1 MDFQN
6 RIRKMRIPDQ
16 MQTQMQQYNQ
26 SNQQQ
31 MKSRK
36 VYKLHS
42 SNSHNL
48 DSGGG
53 EEHDS
58 GGEDSLNQMPLK
70 PHLQQQLQA
79 QSMRK
84 QPVHKQI
91 SSGIDSGMD
100 STGLGA
106 SMHKRP
112 VTQTDSNTST
122 GSTNLHNANIKME
135 LERRLAVAAKAN
147 ENLQS
152 NIQAAPRRREVPSEL
167 KNIVENTQSKSSS
180 DYDIYNN
187 DKYNKKK
194 NKKKN
199 PKQGSDINLSE
210 SQNNNYIKIKYPPL
224 NTNTNPIKL
233 AHVQESD
240 SDDSYIEDVQN
251 KKSTQQKQTIQT
263 QIEGT
268 KHHYASRDDF
278 ADDENDD
285 AKSQGSSNQGHD
297 AIDNPTPIITNHDKS
312 PIVES
317 TAIVSKNPV
326 KLQLSNKTSLGLNVT
341 GDHNL
346 NNNQTV
352 EKQYITPDSGHSD
365 KSCSEK
371 DCSCTC
377 TSASGSEFQSSHH
390 DCCSSQTNSIKNIGN
405 NNNNK
410 KIIEANINKN
420 SIREDH
426 DENQLTVEG
435 TNKKSLNE
443 ERSLV
448 PAGSNRNK
456 QYVNNTST
464 KVMATFHNN
473 GTQRAQITNP
483 HQTKP
488 SDYAY
493 ASKFANTMAKV
504 PSAIKPQPTSKR
516 VNGVTLRDLYSLRAV
531 LSDSD
536 NGTVFS
542 GRRRIDNAAVAIK
555 RIMKSKVKR
564 WHMIKE
570 KSVPMEIA
578 LLRKVNETRHAG
590 VVTLLE
596 WFECSDC
603 FLLVMARPTPVLD
616 LFDYVSEKKRLD
628 ENTCKMIFVQVVEAM
643 VHCHQRSVLHR
654 DIKLENILVKTDTL
668 ISTIIDFGCGTHLH
682 SNLYKD
688 FAGTPQY
695 YPPEYY
701 ICKQYH
707 GLPAAV
713 WSVGV
718 MLYAMLCGRLPFASA
733 HEIVHLEPS
742 WHGSFCR
749 KISPA
754 AKDLVEH
761 MLKKQPRRRLQMQE
775 ILKHRWLKN
784 TKYDPASGNVTV
796 LSDDNNVI
804 LSNAS
809 QHYEKEPVSAK
820 SSTNSMFN

>member
-6 RIRKMRIPDQ
+6 RVRKMRIPE
-16 MQTQMQQYNQ
+16 QMQQAMQQQQYN
-26 SNQQQ
+26 NQ

-53 EEHDS
+53 EENDS
-58 GGEDSLNQMPLK
+58 GGEQSDFSHKMSLK

-79 QSMRK
+79 QNMRK
-84 QPVHKQI
+84 QPISKMI

-100 STGLGA
+100 STGINTQNN
-106 SMHKRP
+106 SISKRS
-112 VTQTDSNTST
+112 VQQSDSNTST
-122 GSTNLHNANIKME
+122 GSTVQHNANIKME

-147 ENLQS
+147 ENL
-152 NIQAAPRRREVPSEL
+152 IPKRRDTPTEL
-167 KNIVENTQSKSSS
+167 KNILSQQEQKSSS
-180 DYDIYNN
+180 DYDIY
-187 DKYNKKK
+187 KQKHKKK
-194 NKKKN
+194 NKKQN
-199 PKQGSDINLSE
+199 SEQNLS
-210 SQNNNYIKIKYPPL
+210 QQQDNNYIKIKYPQI
-224 NTNTNPIKL
+224 NNNNSTNPIKL
-233 AHVQESD
+233 PHVQESD
-240 SDDSYIEDVQN
+240 SEDSYIEDQQPKN
-251 KKSTQQKQTIQT
+251 KEIKST
-263 QIEGT
+263 
-268 KHHYASRDDF
+268 KHIYQSRDDF

-285 AKSQGSSNQGHD
+285 IKSQGSSNQGHD
-297 AIDNPTPIITNHDKS
+297 TIIDPITHDKS

-317 TAIVSKNPV
+317 TAIISKNPV

-346 NNNQTV
+346 SEQTN
-352 EKQYITPDSGHSD
+352 KYITPDSGHSD

-371 DCSCTC
+371 DCSCNC
-377 TSASGSEFQSSHH
+377 TSTSGSEFQSSHH
-390 DCCSSQTNSIKNIGN
+390 DTCCSSQTNSIKNIGN

-410 KIIEANINKN
+410 KIIDAQRN
-420 SIREDH
+420 SIKEEQ
-426 DENQLTVEG
+426 DENKLTV
-435 TNKKSLNE
+435 TDKT
-443 ERSLV
+443 LV
-448 PAGSNRNK
+448 SVGSNRNK
-456 QYVNNTST
+456 QYVNSTSKAIT
-464 KVMATFHNN
+464 TFHNN
-473 GTQRAQITNP
+473 GTQRVQNRTNDIIN
-483 HQTKP
+483 QSKP

-493 ASKFANTMAKV
+493 ASKFANSMAKV
-504 PSAIKPQPTSKR
+504 PSTIKPQPTSKR

-628 ENTCKMIFVQVVEAM
+628 ENTSKMIFVQVVEAM

-654 DIKLENILVKTDTL
+654 DIKLENVLVKTDTL

-784 TKYDPASGNVTV
+784 TKYDPSTGNVTIM
-796 LSDDNNVI
+796 SDDNNVLI
-804 LSNAS
+804 SNQQ

-820 SSTNSMFN
+820 SSTNSIFN

>member
-1 MDFQN
+1 MRLPNNNDSLVGN
-6 RIRKMRIPDQ
+6 GNVRKQ
-16 MQTQMQQYNQ
+16 
-26 SNQQQ
+26 
-31 MKSRK
+31 
-36 VYKLHS
+36 YKLSQIKGGHTS
-42 SNSHNL
+42 SHVV

-58 GGEDSLNQMPLK
+58 GGEISDFTNSPIKNDLRKMVHQKIPV
-70 PHLQQQLQA
+70 
-79 QSMRK
+79 SK
-84 QPVHKQI
+84 QP
-91 SSGIDSGMD
+91 SSGMD
-100 STGLGA
+100 SGLDSAG
-106 SMHKRP
+106 KRP

-122 GSTNLHNANIKME
+122 GSVSAHNANIKLD
-135 LERRLAVAAKAN
+135 LERRLALSLN
-147 ENLQS
+147 EKRQQIRVREIPEFR
-152 NIQAAPRRREVPSEL
+152 NINRSH
-167 KNIVENTQSKSSS
+167 ENEESS
-180 DYDIYNN
+180 
-187 DKYNKKK
+187 KKK
-194 NKKKN
+194 IMLKKRSRATPSPTNK
-199 PKQGSDINLSE
+199 QE
-210 SQNNNYIKIKYPPL
+210 VEQHEQNYIKIKYPPI
-224 NTNTNPIKL
+224 NSNGQIITQQNKQERE
-233 AHVQESD
+233 AEESD
-240 SDDSYIEDVQN
+240 EDSYIDDTNTAQN
-251 KKSTQQKQTIQT
+251 STTKEQLEKSLKLYNQAR
-263 QIEGT
+263 
-268 KHHYASRDDF
+268 KHEYEDF

-285 AKSQGSSNQGHD
+285 ESKSVNSSNHGHEHLET
-297 AIDNPTPIITNHDKS
+297 PSTQPIIEN
-312 PIVES
+312 
-317 TAIVSKNPV
+317 TAIVSKKPV
-326 KLQLSNKTSLGLNVT
+326 KIQVSNVNSLPAHQVHGLYDQKQALVVTTSNSDNSSNKES
-341 GDHNL
+341 
-346 NNNQTV
+346 
-352 EKQYITPDSGHSD
+352 
-365 KSCSEK
+365 
-371 DCSCTC
+371 CSCTT
-377 TSASGSEFQSSHH
+377 TSSEFQSSHH
-390 DCCSSQTNSIKNIGN
+390 QCCSSDTSNSIKNIGN

-410 KIIEANINKN
+410 KIIEASINQNTIK
-420 SIREDH
+420 EEEE
-426 DENQLTVEG
+426 DENTLKVEHQ
-435 TNKKSLNE
+435 TTQKEQEK
-443 ERSLV
+443 SLV
-448 PAGSNRNK
+448 PVAGNRNK
-456 QYVNNTST
+456 QYVNSYP
-464 KVMATFHNN
+464 NN
-473 GTQRAQITNP
+473 
-483 HQTKP
+483 K
-488 SDYAY
+488 
-493 ASKFANTMAKV
+493 SKFTNTIAKV
-504 PSAIKPQPTSKR
+504 PSTVKAQPTSKR

-628 ENTCKMIFVQVVEAM
+628 ESTSKQIFVQVVQAM
-643 VHCHQRSVLHR
+643 IHCHNRSVLHR

-784 TKYDPASGNVTV
+784 AKYDPSTGNVSITEQQE
-796 LSDDNNVI
+796 N
-804 LSNAS
+804 S
-809 QHYEKEPVSAK
+809 QAFQDIIQQQKEPVSQKNSNSSSGNSSATSGSAK
-820 SSTNSMFN
+820 TFQMFN

>member
-1 MDFQN
+1 MDFN
-6 RIRKMRIPDQ
+6 RVRKLRLPNNEPVGISQAAGSVPSNG
-16 MQTQMQQYNQ
+16 YN
-26 SNQQQ
+26 
-31 MKSRK
+31 RK
-36 VYKLHS
+36 VYKLS
-42 SNSHNL
+42 KGLSINSTNV
-48 DSGGG
+48 DSGGT
-53 EEHDS
+53 EEDS
-58 GGEDSLNQMPLK
+58 GGEQQDFYAHPIKVHQM
-70 PHLQQQLQA
+70 QQKTA
-79 QSMRK
+79 PSMRQIIHK
-84 QPVHKQI
+84 QPVTPMSSTGMESGI
-91 SSGIDSGMD
+91 SSGFES
-100 STGLGA
+100 A
-106 SMHKRP
+106 SFKQP
-112 VTQTDSNTST
+112 VKQTDSNTST
-122 GSTNLHNANIKME
+122 GSLICHNTNIKLDM
-135 LERRLAVAAKAN
+135 ERRMQEVH
-147 ENLQS
+147 E
-152 NIQAAPRRREVPSEL
+152 RREML
-167 KNIVENTQSKSSS
+167 KKQGHLPFRAHQASPLAADKSSDGYEPEDNS
-180 DYDIYNN
+180 YD
-187 DKYNKKK
+187 KLRKKK
-194 NKKKN
+194 KLVKRDAAAEAS
-199 PKQGSDINLSE
+199 PVPYQQASD
-210 SQNNNYIKIKYPPL
+210 
-224 NTNTNPIKL
+224 
-233 AHVQESD
+233 D
-240 SDDSYIEDVQN
+240 DDSYIEDQAAQASSN
-251 KKSTQQKQTIQT
+251 NASKKSVNVTKENLEKSLRLFNERAQQP
-263 QIEGT
+263 T
-268 KHHYASRDDF
+268 KHLYASKEDF
-278 ADDENDD
+278 ADDEHDED
-285 AKSQGSSNQGHD
+285 AKSNNSSNNGHD
-297 AIDNPTPIITNHDKS
+297 AVDSPIMLQQDKS

-317 TAIVSKNPV
+317 TAIISKRPV
-326 KLQLSNKTSLGLNVT
+326 KPVVSNKTSLGGVL
-341 GDHNL
+341 
-346 NNNQTV
+346 
-352 EKQYITPDSGHSD
+352 DSGHVSPLVVTT
-365 KSCSEK
+365 SNSEK
-371 DCSCTC
+371 DCSCTT
-377 TSASGSEFQSSHH
+377 TSASEFGESSHH
-390 DCCSSQTNSIKNIGN
+390 HCCSSHTNSIKNIGN

-410 KIIEANINKN
+410 KIVEGIVKN
-420 SIREDH
+420 SIKEDVK
-426 DENQLTVEG
+426 EKLSVE
-435 TNKKSLNE
+435 TRLSDV
-443 ERSLV
+443 S
-448 PAGSNRNK
+448 SNRNK
-456 QYVNNTST
+456 QYVNNT
-464 KVMATFHNN
+464 KAVATFHTN
-473 GTQRAQITNP
+473 GTQRATGPVP

-488 SDYAY
+488 GEYAY
-493 ASKFANTMAKV
+493 ASKFATTMAKV
-504 PSAIKPQPTSKR
+504 PSATKAQPTSKR

-555 RIMKSKVKR
+555 RIMKGKVKR

-628 ENTCKMIFVQVVEAM
+628 ENTSKMIFVQVVEAM

-784 TKYDPASGNVTV
+784 AKYDSATGNVTV
-796 LSDDNNVI
+796 MTDDNNMV
-804 LSNAS
+804 SNNGN
-809 QHYEKEPVSAK
+809 QFQEIITNKEPVSK
-820 SSTNSMFN
+820 TNSGAKALPMFN

>member
-1 MDFQN
+1 MDFSN
-6 RIRKMRIPDQ
+6 RIRKMRLPNNNEVA
-16 MQTQMQQYNQ
+16 MQQ
-26 SNQQQ
+26 QQN
-31 MKSRK
+31 SRK
-36 VYKLHS
+36 QYKLSQQIQKS
-42 SNSHNL
+42 SQYQ

-53 EEHDS
+53 QEDHIDIDGEISDS
-58 GGEDSLNQMPLK
+58 FANPIKPSMVSKQMMERKQENNLRK
-70 PHLQQQLQA
+70 IVHQ
-79 QSMRK
+79 K
-84 QPVHKQI
+84 QPVTPTG
-91 SSGIDSGMD
+91 SSGMD
-100 STGLGA
+100 SGLDSSG
-106 SMHKRP
+106 KRP
-112 VTQTDSNTST
+112 VAQTDSNTST
-122 GSTNLHNANIKME
+122 SSVSAHNANIKLD
-135 LERRLAVAAKAN
+135 LERRLALSLN
-147 ENLQS
+147 EKRQQQMRVREIPEFR
-152 NIQAAPRRREVPSEL
+152 NINRSHEISE
-167 KNIVENTQSKSSS
+167 
-180 DYDIYNN
+180 
-187 DKYNKKK
+187 
-194 NKKKN
+194 
-199 PKQGSDINLSE
+199 
-210 SQNNNYIKIKYPPL
+210 NNNNNNVDNVVDNSTKHQKKMLKKRSRHTPSPLNDEQQQQHIKIKYPPI
-224 NTNTNPIKL
+224 NSNGQIIK
-233 AHVQESD
+233 QQTEESD
-240 SDDSYIEDVQN
+240 EESFIDESTAKEHSNRSDTHLKQSPNNEYDV
-251 KKSTQQKQTIQT
+251 
-263 QIEGT
+263 
-268 KHHYASRDDF
+268 YA
-278 ADDENDD
+278 ADDENDEES
-285 AKSQGSSNQGHD
+285 KSVNSSNQGHEHVD
-297 AIDNPTPIITNHDKS
+297 HSTQPL
-312 PIVES
+312 VEN
-317 TAIVSKNPV
+317 TAIASKKPV
-326 KLQLSNKTSLGLNVT
+326 KIQVSNVNSLPANMVHGLYDQKQTLVVTTSNSDCTSSNKES
-341 GDHNL
+341 
-346 NNNQTV
+346 
-352 EKQYITPDSGHSD
+352 
-365 KSCSEK
+365 
-371 DCSCTC
+371 CSCTT
-377 TSASGSEFQSSHH
+377 TSSEFQSSHH
-390 DCCSSQTNSIKNIGN
+390 QCCSSDTSNSIKNIGN

-410 KIIEANINKN
+410 KIVDINP
-420 SIREDH
+420 IQEEDE
-426 DENQLTVEG
+426 DGTTLKVENQPKEQVE
-435 TNKKSLNE
+435 K
-443 ERSLV
+443 SLV
-448 PAGSNRNK
+448 PRSNK
-456 QYVNNTST
+456 QYVNSYGPSSAASARAVREQQEKQSQIREMNSQAQQPHGSSKYTNTIAKIPST
-464 KVMATFHNN
+464 VKA
-473 GTQRAQITNP
+473 
-483 HQTKP
+483 
-488 SDYAY
+488 
-493 ASKFANTMAKV
+493 
-504 PSAIKPQPTSKR
+504 QPTSKR

-628 ENTCKMIFVQVVEAM
+628 ETTSKQIFVQVVQAM
-643 VHCHQRSVLHR
+643 IHCHQRSVLHR

-784 TKYDPASGNVTV
+784 TKYDATTGHVTIIQEN
-796 LSDDNNVI
+796 DNGQAFQDIIQSV
-804 LSNAS
+804 
-809 QHYEKEPVSAK
+809 KEPVSAK
-820 SSTNSMFN
+820 TSNSSSGNSSAGSGSSGKTFQMFN

>member
-1 MDFQN
+1 MDFN
-6 RIRKMRIPDQ
+6 RVRKLRLPNNEPVGISQAAGNVPSNG
-16 MQTQMQQYNQ
+16 YN
-26 SNQQQ
+26 
-31 MKSRK
+31 RK
-36 VYKLHS
+36 VYKLS
-42 SNSHNL
+42 KGLSINSTNV
-48 DSGGG
+48 DSGGT
-53 EEHDS
+53 EDDS
-58 GGEDSLNQMPLK
+58 GGE
-70 PHLQQQLQA
+70 QQDFYSHPIKAHTMQQKQKA
-79 QSMRK
+79 APSMRQIIHK
-84 QPVHKQI
+84 QPVTPMSSAGMESGI
-91 SSGIDSGMD
+91 SSGFESNVN
-100 STGLGA
+100 SF
-106 SMHKRP
+106 KQP
-112 VTQTDSNTST
+112 VKQTDSNTST
-122 GSTNLHNANIKME
+122 GSIMCHNTNIKLDM
-135 LERRLAVAAKAN
+135 ERRMQEVH
-147 ENLQS
+147 E
-152 NIQAAPRRREVPSEL
+152 RREMMKKQGHIPYRNHQASPL
-167 KNIVENTQSKSSS
+167 AADKSS
-180 DYDIYNN
+180 DAYEPEEAF
-187 DKYNKKK
+187 DKLRKKK
-194 NKKKN
+194 KLVKRDADASSVQAV
-199 PKQGSDINLSE
+199 PYQQASD
-210 SQNNNYIKIKYPPL
+210 
-224 NTNTNPIKL
+224 
-233 AHVQESD
+233 D
-240 SDDSYIEDVQN
+240 DDSYIEDQAAQPSSN
-251 KKSTQQKQTIQT
+251 NASKKSSQNVTKENLEKSLRLFNERAQQP
-263 QIEGT
+263 T
-268 KHHYASRDDF
+268 KHLYASKEDF
-278 ADDENDD
+278 ADDEHDED
-285 AKSQGSSNQGHD
+285 AKSNNSSNNGHD
-297 AIDNPTPIITNHDKS
+297 AVDSPIMLQQDKS
-312 PIVES
+312 QIVES
-317 TAIVSKNPV
+317 TAIISKRPV
-326 KLQLSNKTSLGLNVT
+326 KPVVSNKTSLGGVL
-341 GDHNL
+341 
-346 NNNQTV
+346 
-352 EKQYITPDSGHSD
+352 DSGHVSPLVVTT
-365 KSCSEK
+365 SNSEK
-371 DCSCTC
+371 DCSCTT
-377 TSASGSEFQSSHH
+377 TSASEFGESSHH
-390 DCCSSQTNSIKNIGN
+390 HCCSSHTNSIKNIGN

-410 KIIEANINKN
+410 KIVDGIVKN
-420 SIREDH
+420 SIKEDVK
-426 DENQLTVEG
+426 EKLSVE
-435 TNKKSLNE
+435 TRLSDV
-443 ERSLV
+443 S
-448 PAGSNRNK
+448 SNRNK
-456 QYVNNTST
+456 QYVNNT
-464 KVMATFHNN
+464 KAVAAFHTN
-473 GTQRAQITNP
+473 GTQRATGPVP

-488 SDYAY
+488 GEYAY
-493 ASKFANTMAKV
+493 ASKFATTMAKV
-504 PSAIKPQPTSKR
+504 PSATKAQPTSKR

-555 RIMKSKVKR
+555 RIMKGKVKR

-628 ENTCKMIFVQVVEAM
+628 ENTSKMIFVQVVEAM

-784 TKYDPASGNVTV
+784 AKYDSSTGNVTV
-796 LSDDNNVI
+796 MTDDNTI
-804 LSNAS
+804 ISNNGN
-809 QHYEKEPVSAK
+809 QFQEIITNKEPVSK
-820 SSTNSMFN
+820 TNSGAKQLPMFN